1 MLNRDFIFH
10 TFLIIKIILLS
21 KGCDLLAI
29 KIFIDQ
35 GHNPSGINAGAEGF
49 GLREQDITYNVGKYL
64 EEFLKKD
71 NRFEVKLS
79 RNSPEE
85 VLGTS
90 NSTSLKARVDAA
102 NDWGANYFISI
113 HVNANVNP
121 DINGTEVYVYS
132 EYTQSYYFGEYILN
146 SIVSK
151 LGTKNNGMKVRPSLY
166 VLRKTNM
173 PAVLLEL
180 AYITNLSDSEK
191 LRNNQYQFAE
201 AIYDGILKFF
211 GF

>member
-29 KIFIDQ
+29 KIFVDQ
-35 GHNPSGINAGAEGF
+35 GHNPSGINAGVQGF
-49 GLREQDITYNVGKYL
+49 GLREQDITYSVGKYL

-90 NSTSLKARVDAA
+90 NSTSLKARVDSA
-102 NDWGANYFISI
+102 NSWGADYFISI

-132 EYTQSYYFGEYILN
+132 EYTQSYYFGEYILDA
-146 SIVSK
+146 IVSK

>member
-1 MLNRDFIFH
+1 M
-10 TFLIIKIILLS
+10 IKIILLS
-21 KGCDLLAI
+21 KGCDFLAI

-79 RNSPEE
+79 RNSPNEI
-85 VLGTS
+85 LGTS
-90 NSTSLKARVDAA
+90 NATSLKARVDAA

-132 EYTQSYYFGEYILN
+132 EYTQSYYFGEYILDA
-146 SIVSK
+146 IVSK

-173 PAVLLEL
+173 PAVLTENLFMDNKEDVKFL
-180 AYITNLSDSEK
+180 LSEEGKKQIIDLHVQGIKKYIEQL
-191 LRNNQYQFAE
+191 
-201 AIYDGILKFF
+201 
-211 GF
+211 